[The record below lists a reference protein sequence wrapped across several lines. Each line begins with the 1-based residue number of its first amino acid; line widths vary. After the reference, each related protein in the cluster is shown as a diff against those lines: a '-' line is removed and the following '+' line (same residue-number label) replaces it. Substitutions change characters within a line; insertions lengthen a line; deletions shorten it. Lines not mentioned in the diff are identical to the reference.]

1 MGFDLMF
8 DIETSAPL
16 KQIEFYVD
24 YPSDFMEFTSTS
36 GDGWSLNNGQPGYAK
51 LTVDVSARFM
61 SIPARTTHTK
71 GELAGMGDQ
80 SVMVYVDEPVIVGE
94 NGLYAD
100 LKTTAG
106 RINVFVSQVTGRL
119 DVLLTDSYSSQPT
132 VNVFNT
138 EYSRSGVKGFILA
151 K

>member
-1 MGFDLMF
+1 
-8 DIETSAPL
+8 
-16 KQIEFYVD
+16 
-24 YPSDFMEFTSTS
+24 
-36 GDGWSLNNGQPGYAK
+36 
-51 LTVDVSARFM
+51 
-61 SIPARTTHTK
+61 
-71 GELAGMGDQ
+71 MGDQ

-100 LKTTAG
+100 LATSAG
-106 RINVFVSQVTGRL
+106 RIKVFVSQVTGRL

-138 EYSRSGVKGFILA
+138 EYSRSSIKGFILA

>member
-1 MGFDLMF
+1 
-8 DIETSAPL
+8 
-16 KQIEFYVD
+16 
-24 YPSDFMEFTSTS
+24 
-36 GDGWSLNNGQPGYAK
+36 
-51 LTVDVSARFM
+51 
-61 SIPARTTHTK
+61 
-71 GELAGMGDQ
+71 MGDQ
-80 SVMVYVDEPVIVGE
+80 HVMIYVDEPVIVGE

-100 LKTTAG
+100 LATTAG

-138 EYSRSGVKGFILA
+138 EYSRSNINGFILA

>member
-1 MGFDLMF
+1 
-8 DIETSAPL
+8 
-16 KQIEFYVD
+16 
-24 YPSDFMEFTSTS
+24 
-36 GDGWSLNNGQPGYAK
+36 
-51 LTVDVSARFM
+51 
-61 SIPARTTHTK
+61 
-71 GELAGMGDQ
+71 MGDQ

-100 LKTTAG
+100 LATTAG
-106 RINVFVSQVTGRL
+106 RINVFVSQVTSRL

-138 EYSRSGVKGFILA
+138 EYSRSSVKGFILA

>member
-1 MGFDLMF
+1 MLVSFIGLGNMG
-8 DIETSAPL
+8 APL
-16 KQIEFYVD
+16 AKNIMAAGE
-24 YPSDFMEFTSTS
+24 
-36 GDGWSLNNGQPGYAK
+36 SL
-51 LTVDVSARFM
+51 
-61 SIPARTTHTK
+61 
-71 GELAGMGDQ
+71 
-80 SVMVYVDEPVIVGE
+80 MVYGRTPRRLEPFREAGAQVAAELSDLAACDVLCTCLPLPEHVAGTVLGE

-100 LKTTAG
+100 LTTTAG

-138 EYSRSGVKGFILA
+138 EYSRSSIKGFILA

>member
-1 MGFDLMF
+1 
-8 DIETSAPL
+8 
-16 KQIEFYVD
+16 
-24 YPSDFMEFTSTS
+24 
-36 GDGWSLNNGQPGYAK
+36 
-51 LTVDVSARFM
+51 
-61 SIPARTTHTK
+61 
-71 GELAGMGDQ
+71 MGDQ
-80 SVMVYVDEPVIVGE
+80 TVMVYIDEPVIVGE

-138 EYSRSGVKGFILA
+138 EYSRSSIKGFILA